1 MPART
6 IAVVGATGNQ
16 ASGTV
21 SALLAQTDFAV
32 RAVSSNPTGHKARAL
47 LAQHKDSAHVG
58 RLTMV
63 KCNLDDPGELRKA
76 LEDAYGVFAAMPMGT
91 AEREG
96 EAIEVTQ
103 GKALVDACKA
113 DGVEHLVYSSLPSV
127 DKISDGKYK
136 HVTHA
141 ESKAIVSEY
150 AQSQLPCVTIL
161 YPGMFYS
168 NFHWPTF
175 AQRDQDN
182 SVRFCA
188 PLKPDTPIQCVD
200 DRYDVGNFAAAVFSA
215 GPAITRGKTY
225 PVQTPVTTPKEL
237 AHDYHLATGEPTRFD
252 PLPLDEAVAM
262 MVRGQ
267 EDGEGREEFT
277 QMFQFI
283 ADGVD
288 GKASFSAGLEHDAS
302 LEDLGVR
309 GSDSRSFLERSG
321 FRVGQKG

>member
-16 ASGTV
+16 GSGTV

-32 RAVSSNPTGHKARAL
+32 RAVSSNPGGHKAQAL
-47 LAQHKDSAHVG
+47 LAQHKDSAHLG

-63 KCNLDDPGELRKA
+63 KCNLDDPDELREA
-76 LEDAYGVFAAMPMGT
+76 LKGVYGVFAAMPMGT
-91 AEREG
+91 ELRGG
-96 EAIEVTQ
+96 EPVEVTQ
-103 GKALVDACKA
+103 GKALIDACKT

-127 DKISDGKYK
+127 DKISRGKYK

-141 ESKAIVSEY
+141 ESKATVSEY
-150 AQSQLPCVTIL
+150 AQSQLPNVTLL

-168 NFHWPTF
+168 NFYWPTF
-175 AQRDQDN
+175 AQREQDN

-188 PLKPDTPIQCVD
+188 PLRPDTPIQCVD
-200 DRYDVGNFAAAVFSA
+200 DRYDVGYFAAAVFSA
-215 GPAITRGKTY
+215 GPAATSGKTY
-225 PVQTPVTTPKEL
+225 AVQAPVTTPEKL
-237 AHDYHLATGEPTRFD
+237 AYEYHLATGEPTRFD

-262 MVRGQ
+262 MSVP
-267 EDGEGREEFT
+267 EGRASR
-277 QMFQFI
+277 FI
-283 ADGVD
+283 DDGVD
-288 GKASFSAGLEHDAS
+288 GKASFSAGLDHDAS

-309 GSDSRSFLERSG
+309 ASDLQSFLERSG

>member
-16 ASGTV
+16 GSGTV
-21 SALLAQTDFAV
+21 SSLLAQTDFAV
-32 RAVSSNPTGHKARAL
+32 RAVSSNPSGHKAQAL
-47 LAQHKDSAHVG
+47 LAQHKDSARVG

-63 KCNLDDPGELRKA
+63 KCNLDEPGELRAA
-76 LEDAYGVFAAMPMGT
+76 LEGAYGVFAAMPMGT
-91 AEREG
+91 ELRDG

-113 DGVEHLVYSSLPSV
+113 AGVQHVVYSSLPSV
-127 DKISDGKYK
+127 FKISNGKYK

-141 ESKAIVSEY
+141 ESKATVSAY
-150 AQSQLPCVTIL
+150 AQSQLPAVTLL

-175 AQRDQDN
+175 AQREEDN
-182 SVRFCA
+182 SVRFCL
-188 PLKPDTPIQCVD
+188 PLNPDTPIQCVD

-215 GPAITRGKTY
+215 GPAVTRSKTY
-225 PVQTPVTTPKEL
+225 PVQAPVTTPEKL
-237 AHDYHLATGEPTRFD
+237 AHEYHMATGEATRFD

-267 EDGEGREEFT
+267 EDGKGREEFT

-288 GKASFSAGLEHDAS
+288 GKASFSAGLDHDAS

-309 GSDSRSFLERSG
+309 ASTLQNFLERSG
-321 FRVGQKG
+321 FRVGQKR